1 MTRHPRCDLW
11 ILRSLRRIMRAVD
24 VHSRRLAAEYRIT
37 GPQVLC
43 LQTVSDDG
51 PMTVTALA
59 KLVHLS
65 SSTVV
70 GIIDRLEQR
79 GWIVRERSRKDR
91 RQILIH
97 VTEEG
102 RELLANVPSP
112 LQERL
117 ADGLAELPEKEQVE
131 LATAIE
137 RIVELLEVPDFGA
150 APLLETRPIEDSL
163 ASPPAPDGD
172 KGVDHEPPHESG
184 LPDDGIQ
191 PPDPGRGLTRGDV

>member
-1 MTRHPRCDLW
+1 VTIHPRYDLW

-24 VHSRRLAAEYRIT
+24 VQSRRLSAEYSIT

-43 LQTVSDDG
+43 LQTINEDG
-51 PMTVTALA
+51 PMTATALA

-70 GIIDRLEQR
+70 GIIDRLEQKN
-79 GWIVRERSRKDR
+79 WVLRERSRQDR

-97 VTEEG
+97 VTDEG
-102 RELLANVPSP
+102 RDLLARVPSP

-117 ADGLAELPEKEQVE
+117 ARGLAELDEKDQNR

-150 APLLETRPIEDSL
+150 APLLETRPIEDSI
-163 ASPPAPDGD
+163 ASAPATPPEGD
-172 KGVDHEPPHESG
+172 TDAEP
-184 LPDDGIQ
+184 Q
-191 PPDPGRGLTRGDV
+191 PPGNDDRSAIPTDRGRGAPGRGGP